1 MIGRPIAASHSYI
14 TRPICIFGDELVKPS
29 IQMPT
34 VLHDSGELIQC
45 SENIELPANC
55 LLVMADVSSLYVAQ
69 GRLLLL
75 LTCRNCSQS

>member
-1 MIGRPIAASHSYI
+1 MVGRPIAASHSYI

-55 LLVMADVSSLYVAQ
+55 LLVMADVSSLYVTQ
-69 GRLLLL
+69 GRL
-75 LTCRNCSQS
+75 